1 MSTISP
7 KQIAYIGHLMVER
20 GIAKRFDYG
29 DAKQFIAKQ
38 MGNMSYLPWNAPMS
52 WASDLIDALKNPEY
66 AFEPINQD

>member
-1 MSTISP
+1 MSTISS

-20 GIAKRFDYG
+20 GIAKHYDYL

-52 WASDLIDALKNPEY
+52 WASDLIDALKDP
-66 AFEPINQD
+66 AFAFAPIEQD